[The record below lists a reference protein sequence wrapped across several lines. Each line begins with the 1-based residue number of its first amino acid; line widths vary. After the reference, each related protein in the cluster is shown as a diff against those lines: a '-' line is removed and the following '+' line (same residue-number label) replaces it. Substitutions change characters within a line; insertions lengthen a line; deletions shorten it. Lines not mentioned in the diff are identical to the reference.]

1 MNTDALFGIAGK
13 HAIVTGSSRGIGR
26 ACALYLAQ
34 AGVSVAVNY
43 RTDLDAAEETLA
55 QIRAGGGNGV
65 VIQADVS
72 TPEGVRQLCQAAE
85 EKLGHIDILVS
96 NVGIGSKM
104 TAEELSCEEF
114 LRMLQTNLFSHAE
127 AVKQLLAGMKACRW
141 GRIIC
146 ISSVVGR
153 SGKAFIGT
161 SPAYAAAKGALI
173 SYTRSL
179 ARECG
184 PYGITA
190 NSICPGWID
199 WPGKNRPVTEAFRA
213 AAIREMPVGR
223 TGTAQDVAGAAV
235 FLASNL
241 AEYVNGVALDVNGGL
256 YMA

>member
-1 MNTDALFGIAGK
+1 
-13 HAIVTGSSRGIGR
+13 
-26 ACALYLAQ
+26 
-34 AGVSVAVNY
+34 
-43 RTDLDAAEETLA
+43 
-55 QIRAGGGNGV
+55 
-65 VIQADVS
+65 
-72 TPEGVRQLCQAAE
+72 
-85 EKLGHIDILVS
+85 
-96 NVGIGSKM
+96 M

-114 LRMLQTNLFSHAE
+114 LRVLQTNLFSHAE
-127 AVKQLLAGMKACRW
+127 AVKQLLAGMKARRW

-213 AAIREMPVGR
+213 AAIGKCRSAAPVQRR
-223 TGTAQDVAGAAV
+223 TWR
-235 FLASNL
+235 
-241 AEYVNGVALDVNGGL
+241 ALRSFSPRIWRN
-256 YMA
+256 M

>member
-1 MNTDALFGIAGK
+1 MMQRLPRLKKKIVPYALLFPTFLILGYIL
-13 HAIVTGSSRGIGR
+13 IYP
-26 ACALYLAQ
+26 ALRNCFL
-34 AGVSVAVNY
+34 S
-43 RTDLDAAEETLA
+43 LWKW
-55 QIRAGGGNGV
+55 
-65 VIQADVS
+65 
-72 TPEGVRQLCQAAE
+72 
-85 EKLGHIDILVS
+85 KL
-96 NVGIGSKM
+96 
-104 TAEELSCEEF
+104 
-114 LRMLQTNLFSHAE
+114 
-127 AVKQLLAGMKACRW
+127 
-141 GRIIC
+141 IC